1 MISHSD
7 LPTHPNGV
15 LELLASTSTQIDVFS
30 DQVIQS
36 VKEGEQSP
44 LKVLIQLKAFER
56 CSERIQKEIK
66 ENYMTEADKYP
77 GNEFEFLGNKVQKVD
92 TYTKYDYSACGDP
105 VYNQRLK
112 LFEEA
117 QKQLKERETFLKA
130 VKADFSLLDEGTGEV
145 VVIHPPKVNRSAG
158 LKVFIK

>member
-1 MISHSD
+1 MD
-7 LPTHPNGV
+7 LLPTTANGV
-15 LELLASTSTQIDVFS
+15 LSLLASTSTQIDVFS

-36 VKEGEQSP
+36 VKQGEESP

-77 GNEFEFLGNKVQKVD
+77 GTTFEFLGNQVQKVD
-92 TYTKYDYSACGDP
+92 TYTKYDYSACNDP
-105 VYNQRLK
+105 EWNRLSK
-112 LFEEA
+112 EVETL
-117 QKQLKERETFLKA
+117 QIKLKEREVFLKTN
-130 VKADFSLLDEGTGEV
+130 KASFSLLDDSTGEV

-158 LKVFIK
+158 LKISIR